1 VHDALGTWPGGFH
14 VEMTGDDVTECLGGV
29 ANITEEDLNK
39 RYTTHCDPRLNGEQV
54 RCSVVEWRCGYVRA
68 SGWLW
73 GYNVCAEPL
82 NDFCL

>member
-1 VHDALGTWPGGFH
+1 MHDALGTWPGGFH

-54 RCSVVEWRCGYVRA
+54 RCSVVEWRCGYARA
-68 SGWLW
+68 SG
-73 GYNVCAEPL
+73 
-82 NDFCL
+82 